1 MKLITKKNH
10 TPKVAVFTLSALA
23 VAPFLNPV
31 AAQPA
36 PPTTRGEM
44 QSAPGWLK
52 GNKNTTNVVVRGTV
66 QSNVSGGDFTLRS
79 DNKRTYRVIS
89 RTAVA
94 GLSKGDQV
102 QVRGFIRNNMLIA
115 DSVQILQNLN
125 RNVNAN
131 AQRTTLNG
139 TVLTDFRAGS
149 FQVRGANGRTYVVV
163 TRAEPPQLSINDSV
177 RIVGTLDRNGRT
189 IFADSVRIT
198 KNNAGWNNV
207 SGTLNFQGTV
217 TRVASAFRID
227 VRGDNKRDYAIN
239 SVNRLAANINAGD
252 RVRVIGTNIGRD
264 TVRATQ
270 VTLVSDV
277 NRPAV
282 NRPVVTPRP
291 VVGTLTNFPGRVE
304 SLVGSRNGVTTL
316 RVRGNNGVLYTVHY
330 RTTTRFAVGDVVR
343 VIGRASNNV
352 VNATTVT
359 R

>member
-1 MKLITKKNH
+1 MKLITKKNQ
-10 TPKVAVFTLSALA
+10 TPKVAVLTLSALA

-36 PPTTRGEM
+36 PPSTRGEM

-52 GNKNTTNVVVRGTV
+52 GNKNTPNITVRGTV
-66 QSNVSGGDFTLRS
+66 QSNVSGGDFTLRGN
-79 DNKRTYRVIS
+79 NKRTYRVIS

-102 QVRGFIRNNMLIA
+102 EVRGFIRNNMLIA

-125 RNVNAN
+125 GNANTN
-131 AQRTTLNG
+131 AQRVTVNG
-139 TVLTDFRAGS
+139 TVLTNLNAGS
-149 FQVRGANGRTYVVV
+149 FQVRGANGRTYVVT
-163 TRAEPPQLSINDSV
+163 TRSALPQLSINDSV
-177 RIVGTLDRNGRT
+177 RITGNLNRDGRT
-189 IFADSVRIT
+189 IVADSVRIT

-217 TRVASAFRID
+217 TRVASAFRLD
-227 VRGDNKRDYAIN
+227 VRGDNRRDYAIN
-239 SVNRLAANINAGD
+239 SVNRLAANINVGD
-252 RVRVIGTNIGRD
+252 RVRVVGTNIGRD

-270 VTLVSDV
+270 VVLVSDV
-277 NRPAV
+277 NRPVA

-291 VVGTLTNFPGRVE
+291 VAGTPINFPGRVE
-304 SLVGSRNGVTTL
+304 SLVGNRNGVTTL
-316 RVRGNNGVLYTVHY
+316 RVRGNNGVLYTVHH
-330 RTTTRFAVGDVVR
+330 RTTTSFAVGDVVR